1 MKIHFVCTGNIYRS
15 RLAEAYCNSRCIP
28 GFQASSSGIGAGL
41 NEVTAISPY
50 AADVLARYGIRSYTA
65 EYWQRTTAELVQ
77 ASDVLV
83 FMESIHRRFCAKW
96 IDAARQRI
104 EVWEIEDVGPIAPMQ
119 IPDKVERTFAVIRQ
133 QIDGLLSDLGVGKA
147 GPAS

>member
-1 MKIHFVCTGNIYRS
+1 MRLTCWPGTVFVPIRQSTG
-15 RLAEAYCNSRCIP
+15 
-28 GFQASSSGIGAGL
+28 GARRQSWCKP
-41 NEVTAISPY
+41 A
-50 AADVLARYGIRSYTA
+50 
-65 EYWQRTTAELVQ
+65 
-77 ASDVLV
+77 DVLV

-133 QIDGLLSDLGVGKA
+133 RIDGLLSDLGVGKA